1 MKWINDIPIEDNHN
15 GDNQSRRSWDKDGE
29 ARKYE
34 AQADIGAMKNDYG
47 CRGGGDGD
55 GKFEMV
61 NHIEEHA
68 VNEETKASQGH
79 NSRQET
85 GDGDD
90 RVWR

>member
-1 MKWINDIPIEDNHN
+1 
-15 GDNQSRRSWDKDGE
+15 
-29 ARKYE
+29 
-34 AQADIGAMKNDYG
+34 MKNDYG
-47 CRGGGDGD
+47 YRGGGDGD